1 MRTGRCVSPAPLA
14 SSNADVGPRAPRRS
28 GVSRSDLEI
37 ELEFWPYDCH
47 RAIPSSMRFHCTPLF
62 RSTSARCLF
71 PFPSSIFLFTGT
83 TKDICLLPI
92 MSGSVTVSKK
102 PPLPSAPKPP
112 PSVLEPPSPPASAP
126 LAAEPHPPAAAAP
139 HARVPTGPTPVAP
152 VAPVAPVESLVP
164 IVVVD
169 APPGAL
175 ILDAPLVSVALRA
188 PVAAV
193 GSSPHA
199 VSATT
204 GGPGPGEVGGGALR
218 YRLPSYR
225 LRRHRCCPRTSRWF
239 LILRRS
245 QLLPWL
251 SVRHLRAAGSIG
263 RTLLRPGTSERRR
276 GGDTIL
282 LGAKGPRRTGLH
294 PVAVAVAGGG
304 GRGRGGGWA
313 YDRPV
318 TMADLQRFVSDAMRL
333 ERNGQAS

>member
-1 MRTGRCVSPAPLA
+1 MVIEGW
-14 SSNADVGPRAPRRS
+14 
-28 GVSRSDLEI
+28 LEP
-37 ELEFWPYDCH
+37 EHLSL
-47 RAIPSSMRFHCTPLF
+47 RLR
-62 RSTSARCLF
+62 
-71 PFPSSIFLFTGT
+71 
-83 TKDICLLPI
+83 
-92 MSGSVTVSKK
+92 
-102 PPLPSAPKPP
+102 
-112 PSVLEPPSPPASAP
+112 VLPPSPPASAP

-204 GGPGPGEVGGGALR
+204 GGPGPGEPHPPAAAAPHARVPTGPTPVAPVAPVAPVESLVPIVVVDAPPGALILDAPLVSVALRAPVAAVGSSPHAVSATTGGRGRGVGGGGALR